1 MDPEEI
7 AGLISQQGDAI
18 AAFRKH
24 VDTSL
29 EAERKER
36 EALEARINRGG
47 LGGGHKTGG
56 GDVTV
61 EHKALSKFARSGDE
75 SELKTNSVGSD
86 PDGGYLVLPVMSD
99 QMTTRLF
106 DMSPMRRISRVE
118 TLITGDAFEEI
129 DDRDEIGAEWVGE
142 SDGRPET
149 DTAEL
154 DKWRIP
160 VGEIYALQRVTQR
173 LLDDANRD
181 VGAWVDGKITDKFG
195 RSEGTAFVTGD
206 GLNGKPRGLLA
217 YDTVTTSD
225 LTRPGGKIQYVPI
238 GDASDFPASNPADV
252 LRTLMW
258 SLRAPYRRGA
268 VWQMNSNTASRIDK
282 FKNGTGDYIWRDGMT
297 AGAPPSLLGY
307 PVEINEDFPDIGA
320 NAYPIA
326 FGDMKL
332 AYCIVD
338 KVGIKFLR
346 DPFTSKPNV
355 LFYAYKRVGGGLA
368 NDDAIKLLK
377 VAAN

>member
-29 EAERKER
+29 DTERKER

-47 LGGGHKTGG
+47 GHKGGG
-56 GDVTV
+56 GDATP
-61 EHKALSKFARSGDE
+61 EHKALGKFVRTGDDA
-75 SELKTNSVGSD
+75 ELKTNSVGSD
-86 PDGGYLVLPVMSD
+86 PDGGYLVMPVMSD
-99 QMTTRLF
+99 QMTTRLY
-106 DMSPMRRISRVE
+106 DQSPMRRISRIE
-118 TLITGDAFEEI
+118 TITTGDAFEEI

-142 SDGRPET
+142 SEGRPET

-195 RSEGTAFVTGD
+195 RSEGTAFITGD
-206 GLNGKPRGLLA
+206 GLKGKPRGLLT
-217 YDTVTTSD
+217 YDTVTD
-225 LTRPGGKIQYVPI
+225 DDFTRAAGKIQYVPT
-238 GDASDFPASNPADV
+238 GNASNFPASNPADV

-258 SLRAPYRRGA
+258 TLRAPYRNGA
-268 VWQMNSNTASRIDK
+268 VWQMNSNTASVVDK
-282 FKNGTGDYIWRDGMT
+282 FKDGMGNYLWRDAMT
-297 AGAPPSLLGY
+297 DGAAPNLLGY
-307 PVEINEDFPDIGA
+307 RVEINEDFPDIGA
-320 NAYPIA
+320 GEYPIA
-326 FGDMKL
+326 FGNFTM
-332 AYCIVD
+332 AYIIVD
-338 KVGIKFLR
+338 KAGIKFLR

-355 LFYAYKRVGGGLA
+355 LFYAYRRIGGGLA
-368 NDDAIKLLK
+368 NDDAVKLLK
-377 VAAN
+377 VAAS